1 MAYFVGL
8 TGGIGAGKTAVGEML
23 ARLGAVIVD
32 ADSIVRE
39 IQEPGTDGFR
49 EIVEAFGS
57 EIVGRD
63 GKLNRQML
71 ADVVFND
78 PEKLKQLESITHP
91 KVGAR
96 FAERARELQDT
107 DEIVILDIP
116 LLGASKSGSE
126 RFADAVIVVTASP
139 DKRISRLLA
148 RGLPREDAEARIAAQ
163 ISDEERLK
171 LADHVITNDGTIE
184 ELTRQ
189 VDELWR
195 TLQAEAKEKEKSA

>member
-8 TGGIGAGKTAVGEML
+8 TGGIGAGKSTVCELL
-23 ARLGAVIVD
+23 ARRGAIVVD
-32 ADSIVRE
+32 ADAIVRE
-39 IQEPGTDGFR
+39 IQEPGTDAFI
-49 EIVEAFGS
+49 EIVDAFGS
-57 EIVGRD
+57 EIVAKD
-63 GKLNRQML
+63 GTLDRQML
-71 ADVVFND
+71 AELVFSD
-78 PEKLKQLESITHP
+78 PGRLKQLESITHP

-107 DEIVILDIP
+107 DSIVILDIP

-126 RFADAVIVVTASP
+126 RFADSVIVVTASA

-163 ISDEERLK
+163 ISDDERLK
-171 LADHVITNDGTIE
+171 LADHVLTNDGTIE
-184 ELTRQ
+184 ELDKQ

-195 TLQAEAKEKEKSA
+195 TLQAAAMEKSG

>member
-8 TGGIGAGKTAVGEML
+8 TGGIGAGKSTVCELL
-23 ARLGAVIVD
+23 ARRGAIVVD
-32 ADSIVRE
+32 ADVIVRE
-39 IQEPGTDGFR
+39 IQEPGTDAFR
-49 EIVEAFGS
+49 EIVEAFGP
-57 EIVGRD
+57 EVVAAD
-63 GKLNRQML
+63 GTLNRQKL

-96 FAERARELQDT
+96 FAERARELQET
-107 DEIVILDIP
+107 DHIVILDIP

-139 DKRISRLLA
+139 DTRIGRLLA

-163 ISDEERLK
+163 ISDGDRLK
-171 LADHVITNDGTIE
+171 LADHVITNDGSVDD
-184 ELTRQ
+184 LSKQ

-195 TLQAEAKEKEKSA
+195 LLQAEAREKKA